1 MRRPIIV
8 VFFSLFL
15 LAFGAMAAERGAL
28 FKVTGKGGHTLH
40 LYGTVHAGKPDYYP
54 LEPRIGAALL
64 AAPTLALEVD
74 VGSNPAAT
82 AAAFARHGLFPA
94 GSPGAAGLPAAQRQ
108 RIEAGLKQHGI
119 DPAAVVQLKPWMVV
133 VMLAVRDLLQMG
145 YQPELGVDI
154 HLARQAKAGG
164 KTRIIQLESFEYQA
178 ALLNRLPD
186 DVQWKMLEE
195 TLEDVASGRQ
205 LRETRELFDAYER
218 ADQKG
223 LDAIAHR
230 IETDDSLSGKF
241 TRELLLDERNRP
253 MADKVAALLARENK
267 AVVAVGL
274 LHLLGKRGVPELL
287 RQRGFKVE
295 QVY

>member
-15 LAFGAMAAERGAL
+15 AAFGALAAERGAL

-40 LYGTVHAGKPDYYP
+40 LYGTIHAGKPDYYP
-54 LEPRIGAALL
+54 LEPRIRAALL

-74 VGSNPAAT
+74 IGSDPAAS
-82 AAAFARHGLFPA
+82 AAAFAKYGLFPA
-94 GSPGAAGLPAAQRQ
+94 GSPGIASLPAAQRQ
-108 RIEAGLKQHGI
+108 RIEAGLTKHGI
-119 DPAAVVQLKPWMVV
+119 DPAAVAQLKPWMVV
-133 VMLAVRDLLQMG
+133 VMLAVRDIQQMG

-154 HLARQAKAGG
+154 HLARQARAGG
-164 KTRIIQLESFEYQA
+164 KTRIIQLESLEYQA

-186 DVQWKMLEE
+186 DLQWKMLEE
-195 TLEDVASGRQ
+195 ALEDAASGRQ
-205 LRETRELFDAYER
+205 LRETRELFGAYER

-230 IETDDSLSGKF
+230 VETDDSLSGKF
-241 TRELLLDERNRP
+241 TREIVLDERNAP
-253 MADKVAALLARENK
+253 MADKVGALLAREDK

-287 RQRGFKVE
+287 RQRGIKVE
-295 QVY
+295 RLY